1 MKKTIF
7 KIMGIMLVVAL
18 TATIAACSTTLPD
31 ISDEA
36 LRLSQEI
43 VAETDNFLDE
53 THSAEVSRA
62 IVDGFIAEFEYE
74 FDPDDESI
82 VFIDNAITS
91 IEFHL
96 WEAER
101 GDDSDEVR
109 ADILEHRNALAEYV
123 GIRRRR

>member
-1 MKKTIF
+1 
-7 KIMGIMLVVAL
+7 MGIMLVVAL